1 VARPPSS
8 DEHQRITCCA
18 ALSLGWE
25 PGAPATPSFEQAKA
39 FWYQWFMA
47 TDRGA
52 DVVRRDGKAFAGFQW
67 ESWNPHG
74 WFDDAVFNAVAESL
88 KNPYWPNVTWRISRA
103 SRPLHRPPSSRPSNG
118 SFSFDNLD
126 LKSTRT
132 LLSQLDQ
139 T

>member
-8 DEHQRITCCA
+8 DEHQCITCCA

-74 WFDDAVFNAVAESL
+74 WFDDAAVAESL
-88 KNPYWPNVTWRISRA
+88 KNPDWPNVT
-103 SRPLHRPPSSRPSNG
+103 LHFLSGSSTIRRRRCDG
-118 SFSFDNLD
+118 C
-126 LKSTRT
+126 RG
-132 LLSQLDQ
+132 
-139 T
+139 